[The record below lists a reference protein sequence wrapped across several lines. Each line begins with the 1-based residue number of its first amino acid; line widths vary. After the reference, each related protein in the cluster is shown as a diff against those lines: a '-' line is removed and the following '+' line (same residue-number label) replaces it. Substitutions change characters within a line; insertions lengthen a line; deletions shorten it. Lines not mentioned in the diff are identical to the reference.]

1 MTNNNLDDPV
11 RINELR
17 NRIAS
22 KPTLKLLYEE
32 TYAKYAA
39 CLRRCPTQG
48 IALELGSGA
57 SFAKDTL
64 PELVTSDVIGYGGVD
79 RIVDATKM
87 PFEDASV
94 RAIFMSNVFHHL
106 PDAAAFL
113 REAERCL
120 VPRGRVL
127 IVDQHVGLISSP
139 ILKAAH
145 YELFRPWSRSWTFET
160 SGPLSGANGAL
171 AWIVFQRDRQRF
183 EREFAG
189 LQLERYAPHTPMRY
203 WLSGGLREWSLL
215 PEWAFSGATR
225 LDELLTR
232 ASPALA
238 SFVDI
243 ELVRRPR

>member
-11 RINELR
+11 RIDELR

-22 KPTLKLLYEE
+22 KPALKLLYEE

-39 CLRRCPTQG
+39 CLRRCPAQG

-64 PELVTSDVIGYGGVD
+64 PELVTSDVIGYGGID

-87 PFEDASV
+87 PFEAGSV
-94 RAIFMSNVFHHL
+94 RAIFMSNVFHHI

-120 VPRGRVL
+120 MPGGRVL

-145 YELFRPWSRSWTFET
+145 HEPFRPWSRSWTFET

-171 AWIVFQRDRQRF
+171 AWIVFQRDRSKF

-189 LQLERYAPHTPMRY
+189 LHLERYAPHTPMRY
-203 WLSGGLREWSLL
+203 WLSGGLRDWSLL

-232 ASPALA
+232 ASRSLA

-243 ELVRRPR
+243 ELVRRS

>member
-1 MTNNNLDDPV
+1 MTNNNLDDPA
-11 RINELR
+11 RIEELR
-17 NRIAS
+17 SRVAS
-22 KPTLKLLYEE
+22 KPGLKLLYEE

-57 SFAKDTL
+57 SFAKDVL
-64 PELVTSDVIGYGGVD
+64 PDLVTSDVIAYDGID

-94 RAIFMSNVFHHL
+94 RAIFMSNVFHHI

-113 REAERCL
+113 HEAERCL
-120 VPRGRVL
+120 VPGGRVL

-145 YELFRPWSRSWTFET
+145 HEPFRPWSRDWSFET

-171 AWIVFQRDRQRF
+171 AWIVFQRDRKKF

-189 LQLERYAPHTPMRY
+189 LHVERYEPHTPLRY
-203 WLSGGLREWSLL
+203 WLSGGLRDWSLL
-215 PEWAFSGATR
+215 PGWAFSGATR

-232 ASPALA
+232 ASRALA

-243 ELVRRPR
+243 ELVRRS